1 MSLTP
6 LTDAELKEAIDLRA
20 QHPSTAAAALAAGL
34 PVNTLKHRL
43 KLASLRGL
51 NGFDPV
57 LEGFQLKKTSTQ
69 TGPDG
74 ETQKSW
80 VQQVPEPGEVF
91 VMPQGQITKGVS
103 ALVDA
108 EGRTVLK
115 WIKTKAEDVVP
126 MMVEALKAVFKET
139 ERAQLI
145 PMQDDFS
152 DQLLSVYPIADQ
164 HNGLMA
170 WGKETGE
177 AYDLKIGIDRLRNSM
192 ETLVSMAPK
201 SYEAI
206 ILNLGDWQHTDD
218 AKNMTPGHQNILDV
232 DSRYFKILS
241 AGIRLMKDCIDLALQ
256 KHGHV
261 TVRNLPGNHDPHAS
275 IALTV
280 ALAEFYS
287 DEPRVTI
294 DMDPSDFFY
303 YRFGETLI
311 GATHGHKMKPDR
323 MAMNMAVTRRED
335 WGATKY
341 HYFYFGHI
349 HHETVKEVGDVR
361 CESFQTLAA
370 KDAFSA
376 SHGYNAGQ
384 SLSSI
389 TIHETNGEVG
399 RHRVNICNTVRR
411 NNDERGTASGA

>member
-1 MSLTP
+1 MN
-6 LTDAELKEAIDLRA
+6 LTDHELQAALTLRA
-20 QHPSTAAAALAAGL
+20 QHPSTQAAADAAGIS
-34 PVNTLKHRL
+34 VSTLKHQL
-43 KLASLRGL
+43 KRASLRGL
-51 NGFDPV
+51 AGFKPV
-57 LEGFQLKKTSTQ
+57 LEGFQIKKVSTQ
-69 TGPDG
+69 FDETGEVG
-74 ETQKSW
+74 KQY
-80 VQQVPEPGEVF
+80 VQQAPEAGGLYE
-91 VMPQGQITKGVS
+91 MQEGHIAKGYS
-103 ALVDA
+103 TLLDA
-108 EGRTVLK
+108 DGRIMQQWV
-115 WIKTKAEDVVP
+115 KTKLDDVVP
-126 MMVEALKAVFKET
+126 AMVEALKAVFAEGD
-139 ERAQLI
+139 RAVLTA
-145 PMQDDFS
+145 PPVLTNAD
-152 DQLLSVYPIADQ
+152 LCSVYPIADQ

-170 WGKETGE
+170 WGAETGE
-177 AYDLKIGIDRLRNSM
+177 SYDLKIGLHRLRTCM
-192 ETLVSMAPK
+192 RDLVAQSP
-201 SYEAI
+201 SSREAI

-256 KHGHV
+256 KHETV
-261 TVRNLPGNHDPHAS
+261 LVRNLPGNHDPHAS

-280 ALAEFYS
+280 ALNEFYT

-341 HYFYFGHI
+341 HWMLFGHI
-349 HHETVKEVGDVR
+349 HHETMKEVGDVR

-370 KDAFSA
+370 KDAFSS

-389 TIHETNGEVG
+389 TLHLEEGEKG
-399 RHRVNICNTVRR
+399 RHRVNVCNIVRR
-411 NNDERGTASGA
+411 NK